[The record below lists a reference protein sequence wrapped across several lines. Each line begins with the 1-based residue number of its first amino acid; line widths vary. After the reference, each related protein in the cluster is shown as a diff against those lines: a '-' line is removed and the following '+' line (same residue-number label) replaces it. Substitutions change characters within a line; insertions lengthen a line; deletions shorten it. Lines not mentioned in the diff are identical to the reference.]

1 MLAAAAES
9 GVAAKYAR
17 VFTPLPCSLPIVY
30 NMYTQAR
37 IRAASLRYQGECIG
51 ATAYYIRFQA
61 VSGGGEIGN
70 RLQKLRVIAD
80 VDEERTNGR
89 TDGWT
94 DGRGR
99 AATLT
104 IASAILTWP
113 VSPRFKAYIRSVV
126 HVTRTS
132 NVVFL
137 DYALR

>member
-1 MLAAAAES
+1 
-9 GVAAKYAR
+9 
-17 VFTPLPCSLPIVY
+17 
-30 NMYTQAR
+30 MYTQAR

-51 ATAYYIRFQA
+51 ATAYYIRLQA

-89 TDGWT
+89 T

>member
-30 NMYTQAR
+30 NTYTQAR

-51 ATAYYIRFQA
+51 ATAYYIRLQA

-89 TDGWT
+89 T